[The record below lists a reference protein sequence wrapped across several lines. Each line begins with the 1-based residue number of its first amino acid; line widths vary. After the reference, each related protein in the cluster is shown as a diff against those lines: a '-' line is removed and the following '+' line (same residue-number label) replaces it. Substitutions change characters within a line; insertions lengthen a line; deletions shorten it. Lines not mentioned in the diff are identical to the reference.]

1 MDKATLR
8 TTIEV
13 GVLLVLVLLELR
25 WAINHILTA
34 KSDNFW
40 GIQAGVKQS
49 GKIKFLT
56 KLNIAP
62 VKEKITP

>member
-1 MDKATLR
+1 VIGYRYFGPDLYLVGEKNGQ
-8 TTIEV
+8 IEAS
-13 GVLLVLVLLELR
+13 VLE
-25 WAINHILTA
+25 
-34 KSDNFW
+34 SDNFW

>member
-1 MDKATLR
+1 LVGEKNGQ
-8 TTIEV
+8 IEAS
-13 GVLLVLVLLELR
+13 VLE
-25 WAINHILTA
+25 
-34 KSDNFW
+34 SDNFW